1 VNFRFRRSVNFLTD
15 AKRVIADLLGTAAI
29 AVWQGNTALLIKSP
43 AGEFPIT
50 IDKFQIE
57 GAQLVIVGRMGV
69 WDART
74 HVEAGEFLTL
84 LGKLLLSP
92 AVILFALKAPFLAM
106 RGRSAGAAGN
116 GES

>member
-1 VNFRFRRSVNFLTD
+1 
-15 AKRVIADLLGTAAI
+15 
-29 AVWQGNTALLIKSP
+29 LLIKSP

-57 GAQLVIVGRMGV
+57 QDQLVIVGRMGV

-74 HVEAGEFLTL
+74 HVEAGEFLML

-92 AVILFALKAPFLAM
+92 AVILFGLKAPFLAL
-106 RGRSAGAAGN
+106 RGKSAP
-116 GES
+116 STPS